1 MTILKVDNIEKND
14 IEKQPWEMF
23 NITIDWSDELGSGA
37 GLTAFDTLVYN
48 GSGVSVGTT
57 ILNGVSATSTV
68 VTIGVQGGSHG
79 SVYTLVSRVT
89 SDQVLPISGDPERF
103 EADIK
108 LTVKDIRFY

>member
-37 GLTAFDTLVYN
+37 GLNTFSTIVYDE
-48 GSGVSVGTT
+48 SGTSVGTT

-68 VTIGVQGGSHG
+68 VTIGLQGGSHG
-79 SVYTLVSRVT
+79 SAYTVVSRVT
-89 SDQVLPISGDPERF
+89 SDQVLPSGDPERF